1 MRFLVMHKL
10 PQDQPEMWSPTPELI
25 RGMEALMAEAVESGV
40 LLATEGV
47 LPPAKDGALLRIS
60 GGEHTVTDGPFAEAK
75 EVIAGFALIQVA
87 GRAEA
92 VDWAHRFGQAVGGD
106 VEVEIRRV
114 AEYSDFDPEQFPPEA
129 RAAEQALRD
138 QLTGS

>member
-10 PQDQPEMWSPTPELI
+10 SQDLPEVWSPAPELI
-25 RGMEALMAEAVESGV
+25 RTMEALIAEAVESGV
-40 LLATEGV
+40 LLGTEGV
-47 LPPAKDGALLRIS
+47 LHPATDGALLTVS

-75 EVIAGFALIQVA
+75 EVIAGFALIQVDDKA
-87 GRAEA
+87 AA
-92 VDWAHRFGQAVGGD
+92 VAWARRFAAAIGSD

-129 RAAEQALRD
+129 QAAEQALRE